1 MGNKRVFIN
10 GCFDILHPGHIKMF
24 QYAKQHGDYLMVAI
38 DTDERVK
45 ASKGS
50 DRPFN
55 SVEDRMYV
63 LSSIKFVD
71 EVRKFGTD
79 QDLIDLI
86 KNYKPDIMIVGSDYK
101 DKIVIGSMHAKELK
115 FFSRINEYST
125 TKTIQSL
132 VDR

>member
-1 MGNKRVFIN
+1 
-10 GCFDILHPGHIKMF
+10 MF
-24 QYAKQHGDYLMVAI
+24 QYAKHHGDYLMVAI

-45 ASKGS
+45 ASKGP

-63 LSSIKFVD
+63 LSSIKFIDKVT
-71 EVRKFGTD
+71 KFGTD
-79 QDLIDLI
+79 QELIDLI

-101 DKIVIGSMHAKELK
+101 DQAVIGSMHAKELK